1 MEDRWIEN
9 EEHKLPSLLTKP
21 TYTRAPLHATLITM
35 YPEYETGKRIVI
47 SWIKSLSTVLYPT
60 KPKHCLDPAWLV
72 MIIMRP
78 ENIQRLDGSSLS
90 KYSLESIMHTP
101 GSISKVTPHLAI

>member
-35 YPEYETGKRIVI
+35 YSEYETGKRIVI
-47 SWIKSLSTVLYPT
+47 S
-60 KPKHCLDPAWLV
+60 
-72 MIIMRP
+72 
-78 ENIQRLDGSSLS
+78 
-90 KYSLESIMHTP
+90 
-101 GSISKVTPHLAI
+101 